1 MPNCDQIQN
10 AGLMNRRNFIYQVAS
25 GAGSLA
31 LTSMLQPQSAL
42 AGTLSAKLP
51 HHAPKAKACI
61 FLFME
66 GGPSHIDTFDPKPKL
81 EDFHLKEF
89 FREGDEFSSLESG
102 RRYYIQSPFKFR
114 RVGKS
119 GVQMCEHFRHL
130 ADCADD
136 ICFYRGAYGES
147 VNHPTAN
154 FHVST
159 GNKFGGDP
167 ALGAWVSYGLGT
179 LNENLPAFV
188 VLPDLAIPQGGPG
201 NWGNGFM
208 PPIYQGTTF
217 RATGAPILDLN
228 PPQGVTPEIQRSN
241 LDLLAELNRQHQVYH
256 PEHEALEARIESYE
270 LAFRMQAEIPGVVD
284 LDNESQ
290 ATRDM
295 YGIGEP
301 DTDNFGRR
309 CLLARRLVERGVRF
323 VQLYSSGWD
332 SHDYIE
338 SAHSKRMRTVDKPI
352 AALLKD
358 LKRTGL
364 LDETLVI
371 WTGEFGR
378 TPDNGIRE
386 FGKAYGRDHNS
397 GAMPMWFAGP
407 GVRKG
412 EVIGATDEMGGKAV
426 EAAHPIK
433 DIHTT
438 ILHLMGL
445 KDADL
450 TYFNEGRFKQ
460 ISQTGDAKLIREIL
474 T

>member
-1 MPNCDQIQN
+1 
-10 AGLMNRRNFIYQVAS
+10 
-25 GAGSLA
+25 
-31 LTSMLQPQSAL
+31 
-42 AGTLSAKLP
+42 
-51 HHAPKAKACI
+51 
-61 FLFME
+61 
-66 GGPSHIDTFDPKPKL
+66 
-81 EDFHLKEF
+81 
-89 FREGDEFSSLESG
+89 
-102 RRYYIQSPFKFR
+102 
-114 RVGKS
+114 
-119 GVQMCEHFRHL
+119 
-130 ADCADD
+130 
-136 ICFYRGAYGES
+136 
-147 VNHPTAN
+147 
-154 FHVST
+154 
-159 GNKFGGDP
+159 
-167 ALGAWVSYGLGT
+167 
-179 LNENLPAFV
+179 
-188 VLPDLAIPQGGPG
+188 
-201 NWGNGFM
+201 
-208 PPIYQGTTF
+208 
-217 RATGAPILDLN
+217 
-228 PPQGVTPEIQRSN
+228 
-241 LDLLAELNRQHQVYH
+241 
-256 PEHEALEARIESYE
+256 
-270 LAFRMQAEIPGVVD
+270 VVD
-284 LDNESQ
+284 LDTESQ

-309 CLLARRLVERGVRF
+309 CLLARRLIERGVRF

-338 SAHSKRMRTVDKPI
+338 SAHSKRMRAVDKPI